1 MLICILYCRILG
13 DWPNTYAFT
22 KAMAEDVVRRN
33 KGNLPIGV
41 FRPAIG
47 ETFAIKNVLIKL
59 NVIIFVVTST
69 VKEPVIGWI
78 DNLYG
83 PTGVVA
89 GAGTGVLRTLHCD
102 EHINANIVPV
112 DMTCN
117 ALIAAAWDV
126 GINNNNNNSETK
138 QITEITSQ
146 ITNQQNDQIEQD
158 IPIYNYVS
166 SVENPLTWG
175 RFTHLNKKYGFD
187 FPFTSA
193 IW

>member
-1 MLICILYCRILG
+1 M
-13 DWPNTYAFT
+13 
-22 KAMAEDVVRRN
+22 
-33 KGNLPIGV
+33 
-41 FRPAIG
+41 
-47 ETFAIKNVLIKL
+47 
-59 NVIIFVVTST
+59 
-69 VKEPVIGWI
+69 IGWI

-102 EHINANIVPV
+102 ENINANIVPV
-112 DMTCN
+112 DMACN

-126 GINNNNNNSETK
+126 GTNYNNNNADTN
-138 QITEITSQ
+138 QIKEITSQ
-146 ITNQQNDQIEQD
+146 ITNQPNDKIEQH

-175 RFTHLNKKYGFD
+175 RFTHLNTKYGFD